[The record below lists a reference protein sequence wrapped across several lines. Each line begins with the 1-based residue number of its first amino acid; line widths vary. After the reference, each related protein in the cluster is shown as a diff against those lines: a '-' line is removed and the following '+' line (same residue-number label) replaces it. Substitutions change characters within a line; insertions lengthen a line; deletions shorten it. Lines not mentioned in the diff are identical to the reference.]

1 MLFSDIK
8 TISNVISVRAV
19 TRLEPNL
26 SVLISLPLLAVQF
39 LAVLTS
45 LRNTATSNLEGQ
57 VMAVFV
63 IRKLML
69 VFNIKKMFKIILYC
83 VKLEQFGC
91 QLPSHYWPGS
101 ELRPVQYSD

>member
-26 SVLISLPLLAVQF
+26 SVLISLTLLAVQF

-69 VFNIKKMFKIILYC
+69 VFNIKKMFKIILLC

-91 QLPSHYWPGS
+91 QFTIGQ
-101 ELRPVQYSD
+101 VVN